1 MDLIEQKAR
10 EAFEQIPFGSNG
22 GDILS
27 NNVVHSMNVEGT
39 TAHLMLVIPKEQDRL
54 GDKIALQIEQ
64 ALLRIE
70 GIEKVAFRYA
80 QSAEAADKERVC
92 GTEPQ
97 QAHYLQEYRHVVLVA
112 SGKGGVGKST
122 VAVNL
127 ALALKALKKRVS
139 LLDADVY
146 GPSMPVMLKARG
158 ERLTV
163 EKDKIKPLRRLGME
177 FMSIG
182 NMVDEKTAV
191 VWRGPMV
198 HQAIEQVL
206 RDAAWPGG
214 DYMIV
219 DLPPGTGDVQITIAQ
234 LTRAVGAII
243 VCTPQ
248 DVALLD
254 ARKAMG
260 MFEKVNIS
268 VLGLIENMSS
278 FVCPK
283 CGAETPIFSKGG
295 IKKESEAKNIPF
307 LGRIPIDM
315 DIRLG
320 SDSGEPVV
328 DSHPHSAVAKSFREM
343 AQLLVDSTEA
353 Q

>member
-1 MDLIEQKAR
+1 MDPIEQQVR

-22 GDILS
+22 GNVLD
-27 NNVVHSMNVEGT
+27 NNVVHSMHVEGK
-39 TAHLMLVIPKEQDRL
+39 TAHLVLVIPKEQEQFREETVQ
-54 GDKIALQIEQ
+54 QIEQ
-64 ALLRIE
+64 ALLQIE
-70 GIEKVAFRYA
+70 GIEKVAFRHT
-80 QSAEAADKERVC
+80 QSAEAADAENAR

-97 QAHYLQEYRHVVLVA
+97 QAQYLNEYRNVVLVS

-127 ALALKALKKRVS
+127 ALALKKLGRTVS
-139 LLDADVY
+139 LMDADVY
-146 GPSMPVMLKARG
+146 GPSLPTMLKARG
-158 ERLTV
+158 ESLTV
-163 EKDKIKPLRRLGME
+163 EKDKIKPLQRLGME

-182 NMVDEKTAV
+182 NMVDENTAV
-191 VWRGPMV
+191 IWRGPMA

-206 RDAAWPGG
+206 RDSAWPGG

-234 LTRAVGAII
+234 LTRASGAIV

-248 DVALLD
+248 DVALMD

-260 MFEKVNIS
+260 MFEKMNIPI
-268 VLGLIENMSS
+268 LGLIENMSS

-295 IKKESEAKNIPF
+295 TQKESEKRELPF

-328 DSHPHSAVAKSFREM
+328 DTMPHSAIAKTFHEI
-343 AQLLVDSTEA
+343 AQSLIDSAEI
-353 Q
+353 